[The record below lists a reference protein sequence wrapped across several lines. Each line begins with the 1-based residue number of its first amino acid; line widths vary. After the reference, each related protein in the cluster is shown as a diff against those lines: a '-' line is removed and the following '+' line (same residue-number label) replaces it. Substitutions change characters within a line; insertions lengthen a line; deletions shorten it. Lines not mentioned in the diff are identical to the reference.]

1 MGAKRNKQLGSSSL
15 CCEWN
20 KNPPQLFLSV
30 CISSRTMQLGVM
42 AVTAPFFGAWW
53 IWKKSCWCCSLLK
66 TGNISGCWPQDVSEY
81 SCEHLP
87 QLDSECTGTNHTHH
101 GENCIFP
108 WPHIWNTYIDQTKK
122 DPSTWLGL
130 GYIDQTKKDPST
142 WLGFKSQKS
151 SGLT

>member
-15 CCEWN
+15 CWEWN

-30 CISSRTMQLGVM
+30 CFSSRTMQLGVM

-53 IWKKSCWCCSLLK
+53 IWKKSCWCCSALK

-87 QLDSECTGTNHTHH
+87 QLDSECTGTNHTYHR
-101 GENCIFP
+101 ENCSCTVL
-108 WPHIWNTYIDQTKK
+108 HLC
-122 DPSTWLGL
+122 SLGL
-130 GYIDQTKKDPST
+130 KISENRVALLEQLFDQLEDHCITH
-142 WLGFKSQKS
+142 WLCQRQYQSRQ
-151 SGLT
+151 